1 MDEIRILG
9 AGISG
14 LSAAINLRKLG
25 RDVVVYEQK
34 GRVSSPHE
42 DMQGIAG
49 VVDPAQ
55 YLKSLNIDIK
65 PKGRG
70 FPNITF
76 CTPKRE
82 IDLKARQVGQLVIRG
97 GDNSIEHDMYEYADK
112 LGVRFEFNAKKK
124 ESDADII
131 ATGRKRCDALAVG
144 MIFENSTFDRDRML
158 VMFDDK
164 YSPKGC
170 YLYVIPISKD
180 RVEIINCALS
190 PYSTVLRKLT
200 LKAIEE
206 KKFLSD
212 ITGGKEPLSYF
223 GCTANFDIPR
233 TAITDGRMYVGEAAG
248 FQDASVGTGIKYALE
263 SGKLA
268 AEAIA
273 NNTSY
278 DEGWKRAFLKELKS
292 SAARRF
298 LMSTLGDKLFEFMM
312 KKYQDGD
319 YLDVDN
325 TIQNEF
331 APIESILYR
340 VASVKHFFTGRWC

>member
-1 MDEIRILG
+1 MGEVRILG

-14 LSAAINLRKLG
+14 LSAAINLRKLD
-25 RDVVVYEQK
+25 RDAVVYEQK
-34 GRVSSPHE
+34 SKVSSPHE

-49 VVDPAQ
+49 VVDPAS

-70 FPNITF
+70 FSKITF

-82 IDLKARQVGQLVIRG
+82 IDLKAGKVGRLVIRG
-97 GDNSIEHDMYEYADK
+97 GENSIEHDMYEYAEK
-112 LGVRFEFNAKKK
+112 VGVRFEFNANKK

-131 ATGRKRCDALAVG
+131 ATGRKRCDALAVA

-158 VMFDDK
+158 VMFDDR

-190 PYSTVLRKLT
+190 PYSTMLRKLT
-200 LKAIEE
+200 LNAIKE
-206 KKFLSD
+206 KKFLND

-233 TAITDGRMYVGEAAG
+233 TAMTDGRMYVGEAAG

-273 NNTSY
+273 NNTNY
-278 DEGWKRAFLKELKS
+278 DQAWKRAFIKELKS

-298 LMSTLGDKLFEFMM
+298 LMSTFGDKLFEFMM
-312 KKYQDGD
+312 KNYQDGD
-319 YLDVDN
+319 YLDVDG
-325 TIQNEF
+325 TIQNGF
-331 APIESILYR
+331 ALVEGISFR
-340 VASVKHFFTGRWC
+340 MAAVKHFFTGRWY